1 MFIYN
6 FFLFSNSEIRGGGKM
21 RKKDDTLRNTLLTA
35 AQKIADTGGIDKI
48 NIRTIA
54 QKCGVA
60 TGTVYNYFCN
70 KDEILLA
77 LTESYWHNA
86 LQQMEYAVSANSFC
100 GQIQEIF
107 TFLLKH
113 INHSAGMLMGS
124 LGSAESAGYSRME
137 SAQSELKAV
146 LLQYMEQD
154 PNIHSNIWNASFTKE
169 QFINFIMINLMTLL
183 KSPNPDIDFFILILN
198 RIIY

>member
-1 MFIYN
+1 
-6 FFLFSNSEIRGGGKM
+6 M

-35 AQKIADTGGIDKI
+35 AQEIAATEGIDKI

-54 QKCGVA
+54 QKCGIA
-60 TGTVYNYFCN
+60 TGTIYNYFSN

-77 LTESYWHNA
+77 LTENYWHNA
-86 LQQMEYAVSANSFC
+86 LQQMKNAIYANSFC

-107 TFLLKH
+107 LFLREH
-113 INHSAGMLMGS
+113 INHSAGTLMGS
-124 LGSAESAGYSRME
+124 LGNAEAAGYSSME
-137 SAQSELKAV
+137 SAQSDLKAAI
-146 LLQYMEQD
+146 LQYMEQD
-154 PNIHSNIWNASFTKE
+154 PNIRSDIWNDAFTKE

-183 KSPNPDIDFFILILN
+183 KSPKPDIDFFILILN